1 MTPTFADL
9 AKAQYILL
17 TTFTKDG
24 RPKPTP
30 IWAAADGDRLL
41 VITEEKSWKVKRIR
55 NTPRVTL
62 AICAMRGRPTSEAVE
77 GTAAILDKSQTGAV
91 YDAIGKRYGI
101 VGKVFNFF
109 SKLRGGM
116 ENNVG
121 LELRVAPEADRQA
134 TDGTVLIP
142 IPDRDFDPTEVAVSW
157 RVLTRNG
164 HRVVFA
170 TESGAARGRPTTSWS
185 PAAGWTSGLRYRC
198 WALSRWSGWR
208 CGPTRTAATHT
219 ATCCD
224 QPSFS
229 IRSAGLRPPSTT
241 STRCCC
247 PAAIAP
253 AECAATSTAT
263 YCSGWWWTPSRVG

>member
-30 IWAAADGDRLL
+30 IWVAADQGRLL
-41 VITEEKSWKVKRIR
+41 VITQEQSWKVKRIR

-62 AICAMRGRPTSEAVE
+62 ATCTMNGRPSSDAVE
-77 GTAAILDKSQTGAV
+77 GTAVILDKSHTAAV

-121 LELRVAPEADRQA
+121 LELKVA
-134 TDGTVLIP
+134 
-142 IPDRDFDPTEVAVSW
+142 
-157 RVLTRNG
+157 
-164 HRVVFA
+164 
-170 TESGAARGRPTTSWS
+170 
-185 PAAGWTSGLRYRC
+185 
-198 WALSRWSGWR
+198 
-208 CGPTRTAATHT
+208 
-219 ATCCD
+219 
-224 QPSFS
+224 
-229 IRSAGLRPPSTT
+229 
-241 STRCCC
+241 
-247 PAAIAP
+247 
-253 AECAATSTAT
+253 
-263 YCSGWWWTPSRVG
+263 